1 MRVDPITFEVVNNA
15 LVGVAEQMAATILR
29 TSYST
34 VIREMLDYSTA
45 VFDLEGRII
54 AQSCRIPIHLNS
66 MSRSLRTTLDEAFPI
81 EDWRPGDIIVTN
93 DPYKGGQH
101 LPDIQTFLPV
111 FSDSVP
117 VAICGTLGHHLD
129 VGGMRPGSYAG
140 DAVEIYQ
147 EGLRIPPIKL
157 FEQGRLNERLF
168 AVIAANIRQPDT
180 TMGDLRAQ
188 TAALEIGRD
197 GVLELVARYGVETL
211 RGCMDEATSAS
222 EARLREKLRELP
234 DGTYEGSYYV
244 DDDGVGDQPIK
255 IVTTVTIE
263 DGSIHVDFTGTERQ
277 SRSPINATIS
287 SCESATY
294 FAILAIL
301 DPTIPANYGVYK
313 PIAITAPEGTV
324 VNALPPA
331 PVVGRNAITHTVV
344 NSLMMALSQVVP
356 ERITAAYYGMSN
368 VYILA
373 GDGAGETPSWIFFDI
388 EVGGGGA
395 RQTKDGLDCY
405 SQGIHNLA
413 NTPIEMV
420 ESTYPLRF
428 RRYEFLPDTGGAGQ
442 YRGGLGVRRDIEFV
456 DESGS
461 LNTQFDKFKIAP
473 FGLFGGGDGA
483 TGRLVVNP
491 DDPNRTELR
500 IEDGGFQAPARRRHQ
515 HVDSGRRRLRPGRGA
530 RPGGDCARSP
540 RGEDHAGRRTRCIRL
555 PGSEGMKD
563 AGLGG
568 DLLGDFPGVV
578 RGVLSDVVEDAAQV
592 APGLMRPFHHC
603 SSSRKRSSW
612 AMVRPASTSS
622 RPLRTLSST

>member
-1 MRVDPITFEVVNNA
+1 MSINRITFEVVSNA

-66 MSRSLRTTLDEAFPI
+66 MSRSLRTTLDETIPI
-81 EDWRPGDIIVTN
+81 TEWHPGDIIVTN

-111 FSDSVP
+111 FSDGELI
-117 VAICGTLGHHLD
+117 AICGTLGHHLD

-147 EGLRIPPIKL
+147 EGLRITPIKL
-157 FEQGRLNERLF
+157 FRAGVLNERLF
-168 AVIAANIRQPDT
+168 ALIAANIRQPET
-180 TMGDLRAQ
+180 TIGDLRSQ

-197 GVLELVARYGVETL
+197 GIIELVGRYGLETFKA
-211 RGCMDEATSAS
+211 CMELAIESS
-222 EARLREKLRELP
+222 EARMRDKLRELP
-234 DGTYEGSYYV
+234 NGTWEGEYFI
-244 DDDGVGDQPIK
+244 DDDGVTEDAIR
-255 IVTTVTIE
+255 IVTKVTID
-263 DGSIHVDFTGTERQ
+263 DGSIHVDFTGTDLQR
-277 SRSPINATIS
+277 RSPINATLS

-294 FAILAIL
+294 FAILSIL

-313 PIAITAPEGTV
+313 PITITAPEGSI

-344 NSLMMALSQVVP
+344 GALTRALSQVVP
-356 ERITAAYYGMSN
+356 ERITASYYAMSN

-373 GDGAGETPSWIFFDI
+373 GSGGNDGRGWILFDI
-388 EVGGGGA
+388 EVGGGGGRHA
-395 RQTKDGLDCY
+395 KDGIDCY

-413 NTPIEMV
+413 NTPIEVIEM
-420 ESTYPLRF
+420 TYPLRF
-428 RRYEFLPDTGGAGQ
+428 KRYEFLPNSCGSGKH
-442 YRGGLGVRRDIEFV
+442 RGGLGVRRDIEFL

-483 TGRLVVNP
+483 VGQLMLNP
-491 DDPNRTELR
+491 EGPNVEHLRSKTIDCKLKRGDVISMYTQGGGGYGPAAERDPAAIERDLR
-500 IEDGGFQAPARRRHQ
+500 EGKITPSEALDSYGIE
-515 HVDSGRRRLRPGRGA
+515 
-530 RPGGDCARSP
+530 
-540 RGEDHAGRRTRCIRL
+540 
-555 PGSEGMKD
+555 GS
-563 AGLGG
+563 
-568 DLLGDFPGVV
+568 
-578 RGVLSDVVEDAAQV
+578 R
-592 APGLMRPFHHC
+592 
-603 SSSRKRSSW
+603 
-612 AMVRPASTSS
+612 
-622 RPLRTLSST
+622 

>member
-1 MRVDPITFEVVNNA
+1 MRADPITLEVVTNA
-15 LVGVAEQMAATILR
+15 LVAVAEQMAATILR

-66 MSRSLRTTLDEAFPI
+66 MSRSLRTTLDEAFPLAQ
-81 EDWRPGDIIVTN
+81 WQPGDIIVTN

-101 LPDIQTFLPV
+101 LPDVQTFLPV
-111 FSDSVP
+111 FAGDEM

-129 VGGMRPGSYAG
+129 IGGMRPGSYAG

-168 AVIAANIRQPDT
+168 AVIEANIRQPEKT
-180 TMGDLRAQ
+180 LGDLRAQ

-197 GVLELVARYGVETL
+197 GVLELVKRYGVATL
-211 RGCMDEATSAS
+211 KDCMEQATAAS
-222 EARLREKLRELP
+222 EARLRDKLRELP
-234 DGTYEGSYYV
+234 AGTYEATYFV
-244 DDDGVGDQPIK
+244 DDDGVGVDPIR
-255 IVTTVTIE
+255 IVTKVTIG
-263 DGSIHVDFTGTERQ
+263 DGSIHVDFTGSDRQ
-277 SRSPINATIS
+277 RRSPINATIS

-313 PIAITAPEGTV
+313 PIKITAPEGTV

-331 PVVGRNAITHTVV
+331 PVVGRNAITHTIV
-344 NSLMMALSQVVP
+344 NALMMALSQVVP
-356 ERITAAYYGMSN
+356 KRITAAYYGMSN
-368 VYILA
+368 VYILS
-373 GDGAGETPSWIFFDI
+373 GDGSDGRRGWIFFDI
-388 EVGGGGA
+388 EVGGGGG
-395 RQTKDGLDCY
+395 RHDKDGLDCY

-428 RRYEFLPDTGGAGQ
+428 QRYEFLPDTGGIGR
-442 YRGGLGVRRDIEFV
+442 YRGGLGVRRDIEFL

-473 FGLFGGGDGA
+473 FGLFGGGPGA
-483 TGRLVVNP
+483 TGRLLLNP
-491 DDPNRTELR
+491 DRPDGKELASKTVECKLR
-500 IEDGGFQAPARRRHQ
+500 RGDVISMWTQGGGGYGPPAKRDRAAIEQD
-515 HVDSGRRRLRPGRGA
+515 LREQKITPEA
-530 RPGGDCARSP
+530 ARSAY
-540 RGEDHAGRRTRCIRL
+540 GH
-555 PGSEGMKD
+555 K
-563 AGLGG
+563 
-568 DLLGDFPGVV
+568 
-578 RGVLSDVVEDAAQV
+578 
-592 APGLMRPFHHC
+592 
-603 SSSRKRSSW
+603 
-612 AMVRPASTSS
+612 
-622 RPLRTLSST
+622 